1 MKFRV
6 EREALADAVTWAA
19 RSLSTRPT
27 MPVLGGLLLTVAAE
41 QLSISGFDLEAS
53 TEVDLEVSAAADG
66 QALVSGRLLADIT
79 KALPPHPVDVT
90 LDGSRLSINC
100 GAAKF
105 TLPTMPVEDYPR
117 LPNMPSTA
125 GTAPAAEFAHAVAQ
139 VAVAAGRDDTL
150 PMLTGVRLEIDG
162 ARLTLAATDR
172 YRLAVRELDWNPEDP
187 SAEAVQVLVPARTLN
202 DAAKSLAGSTTLTIA
217 LAGTSSSGGSG
228 EGIIGFTGSTNGR
241 ASRATTRLLDA
252 TFPAYRSLLPNEW
265 SSAAEITVAP
275 LAEAVR
281 RVALVADRSTP
292 VRLEFS
298 AGNLALSA
306 GGEDEGRAEEQLE
319 ISYDGEGIT
328 TAFNPQFLL
337 DGLGALTAPTARLL
351 FTSPNKP
358 VVLRPDGAG
367 SGSAES
373 GEYTYVMMPVR
384 LPG

>member
-6 EREALADAVTWAA
+6 ERDALADAVTWAA

-27 MPVLGGLLLTVAAE
+27 MPVLAGLLLTIEGE
-41 QLSISGFDLEAS
+41 QLTVSGFDLEAS
-53 TEVDLEVSAAADG
+53 TEVDLDVSAGEAG

-90 LDGSRLSINC
+90 LDGSRLSIVC
-100 GAAKF
+100 GAARF

-117 LPNMPSTA
+117 LPNMPTTA
-125 GTAPAAEFAHAVAQ
+125 GTVDSAAFATAVSQ
-139 VAVAAGRDDTL
+139 VAIAAGRDDTL

-162 ARLTLAATDR
+162 SRITLAATDR
-172 YRLAVRELDWNPEDP
+172 YRLAVRELDWTPENP
-187 SAEAVQVLVPARTLN
+187 SAEPAQVLVPARTLS
-202 DAAKSLAGSTTLTIA
+202 DAAKSLSHSSTMTLALSAGGA
-217 LAGTSSSGGSG
+217 G
-228 EGIIGFTGSTNGR
+228 EGIIGFAGSTNGR

-252 TFPAYRSLLPNEW
+252 TFPAYRSLLPSEW
-265 SSAAEITVAP
+265 SSTAEITVAP
-275 LAEAVR
+275 LVEAVR
-281 RVALVADRSTP
+281 RVALVADRNTP

-298 AGNLALSA
+298 PDGLSLSA
-306 GGEDEGRAEEQLE
+306 GGDDEGRAEENLE
-319 ISYDGEGIT
+319 VGYDGDAIT

-337 DGLGALTAPTARLL
+337 DGLAAVTASSARLL

-358 VVLRPDGAG
+358 VVLRPDAADAD
-367 SGSAES
+367 SA

>member
-6 EREALADAVTWAA
+6 ERDALADAVTWAA

-27 MPVLGGLLLTVAAE
+27 MPVLAGLLLTIEGE
-41 QLSISGFDLEAS
+41 QLTVSGFDLEAS
-53 TEVDLEVSAAADG
+53 TEVDLDVSAGEDG

-90 LDGSRLSINC
+90 LDGSRLSIVC
-100 GAAKF
+100 GAARF

-117 LPNMPSTA
+117 LPNMPTTA
-125 GTAPAAEFAHAVAQ
+125 GTVDSAAFATAVSQ

-162 ARLTLAATDR
+162 SRITLAATDR
-172 YRLAVRELDWNPEDP
+172 YRLAVRELDWTPENP
-187 SAEAVQVLVPARTLN
+187 SAEPAQVLVPARTLA
-202 DAAKSLAGSTTLTIA
+202 DAAKSLSHSSTMTLA
-217 LAGTSSSGGSG
+217 LSSGGAG
-228 EGIIGFTGSTNGR
+228 EGIIGFAGSTNGR

-252 TFPAYRSLLPNEW
+252 TFPAYRSLLPSEW
-265 SSAAEITVAP
+265 SSTAEITVAP
-275 LAEAVR
+275 LVEAVR
-281 RVALVADRSTP
+281 RVALVADRNTP

-298 AGNLALSA
+298 PDGLSLSA
-306 GGEDEGRAEEQLE
+306 GGDDEGRAEENLE
-319 ISYDGEGIT
+319 VGYDGDAIT

-337 DGLGALTAPTARLL
+337 DGLAAVTASSARLL

-358 VVLRPDGAG
+358 VVLRPDAADAD
-367 SGSAES
+367 SA